1 MIGKLKGL
9 HQKPNVNFEE
19 GGGAI
24 TAWGGSCIEM
34 QRNDMDMHT
43 SKDGVVGRIFT
54 IFCTDL

>member
-9 HQKPNVNFEE
+9 HQNQMYTWKKR
-19 GGGAI
+19 GGAI

-54 IFCTDL
+54 IFCTGL